1 MIEFFNA
8 LWVILAQSGFWLL
21 VGFLL
26 AGLLKQC
33 VPQKKIFQHLGKEN
47 FASVLKASVIGAPLP
62 LCSCA
67 VIPTAAS
74 LKENGASRGAT
85 TSFLIATPETGFD
98 SVGITYALMDP
109 IMTILRPVAAI
120 CTAIASGSL
129 VNWTTTKKVSREIVD
144 KDENELDNLKFSL
157 KELFRFSFGKLMSD
171 LAPWFVLGFVLSALI
186 ILFLP
191 ENFFGATI
199 PNGWPALLLM
209 LVISMPTYICATA
222 STPIA
227 VALIAKGL
235 EPGAALVLLLAGPAT
250 NITTL
255 LVLKKIIG
263 TKAMRSYLFGLAAT
277 SLIFGLIANL
287 IYANTNYSLSDIVAE
302 SCHADNISA
311 LENIAGIIL
320 GVLLAW
326 HFSKWLAKGYK
337 ENV

>member
-1 MIEFFNA
+1 MIDFFNA
-8 LWVILAQSGFWLL
+8 IWAILAQSGFWLL
-21 VGFLL
+21 IGFLL

-33 VPQKKIFQHLGKEN
+33 VPQRKIFKHLGGNN
-47 FASVLKASVIGAPLP
+47 FSSVLKASVIGAPLP

-74 LKENGASRGAT
+74 LKESGASRGAT

-120 CTAIASGSL
+120 CTAIASGTL
-129 VNWTTTKKVSREIVD
+129 VNWTTSPKSN
-144 KDENELDNLKFSL
+144 NEQINKTNNEQNTSSFSL
-157 KELFRFSFGKLMSD
+157 KELMRFSYGKLMSD
-171 LAPWFVLGFVLSALI
+171 LAPWFVLGFFLSALI
-186 ILFLP
+186 TLFLP
-191 ENFFGATI
+191 ENFFGSTV

-209 LVISMPTYICATA
+209 LIVSMPTYICATA

-263 TKAMRSYLFGLAAT
+263 TQAMRAYLFGLIII

-287 IYANTNYSLSDIVAE
+287 IYAKTNYSLRDIVSE
-302 SCHADNISA
+302 SYQTHSLSMPEA
-311 LENIAGIIL
+311 IAGTTLGIL
-320 GVLLAW
+320 LIW
-326 HFSKWLAKGYK
+326 HFSAWLKKKFKRDA
-337 ENV
+337 